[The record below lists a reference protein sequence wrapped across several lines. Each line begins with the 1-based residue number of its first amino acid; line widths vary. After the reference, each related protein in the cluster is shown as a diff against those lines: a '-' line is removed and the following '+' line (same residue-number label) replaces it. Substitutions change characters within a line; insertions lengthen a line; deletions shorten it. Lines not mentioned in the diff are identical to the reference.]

1 MSEWRST
8 ASQRSDA
15 NAVSWL
21 IRALIFGG
29 MILLGGLDA
38 GLMADGIGTP
48 AIVAV
53 GALIC
58 ALAAFVTLHVI
69 LKREAQLTAAA

>member
-1 MSEWRST
+1 
-8 ASQRSDA
+8 
-15 NAVSWL
+15 
-21 IRALIFGG
+21 LIFGG
-29 MILLGGLDA
+29 MILLGGFDA

-48 AIVAV
+48 SMMAT

-69 LKREAQLTAAA
+69 RKREAQLTAAA